1 MRIPVGRTPTEAD
14 NPGHTETIN
23 IQNIPRPES
32 NTADGNYD
40 VRLPAGT
47 DGTNYCRSMPAAHPL
62 DRDNVRDAL
71 DAFDS
76 RRLPLDGRRHA
87 AVVVAVLDDGNGNP
101 VMPLTRR
108 PTRLR
113 AHPGQFALPGGRLDE
128 GEQPEEAALRELHE
142 ELGLDLGPEAVLG
155 RLDDYI
161 TRSGY
166 VMSPFVVWS
175 NTAVSD
181 LKPSPD
187 EVDVLFAV
195 TTDELDVDPRF
206 VTIPESDKPVIQWPF
221 RGHLVHAPTAA
232 VVYQFREVVLR
243 RRATRVD
250 GLEQP
255 VFAWR

>member
-1 MRIPVGRTPTEAD
+1 MFGELPPHAD
-14 NPGHTETIN
+14 NPDCTETIN
-23 IQNIPRPES
+23 IQNSPFEAGV
-32 NTADGNYD
+32 TDTGQGM
-40 VRLPAGT
+40 RLAAG
-47 DGTNYCRSMPAAHPL
+47 GVVTNYCRPMPAAHPL

-142 ELGLDLGPEAVLG
+142 ELGIDLGPESVLG

-175 NTAVSD
+175 DTAVSD

-243 RRATRVD
+243 RRATRID